1 MKIRSVRLNNKK
13 KIFEVRTS
21 AKNYS
26 FPYVKAK
33 PAPMPEDPITRVS
46 VDKDLGGE
54 GLTYELASGQ
64 TGTVHIEQ
72 VLEYNQDPRFL
83 RDLLLYKL
91 TLEVQKRVADSPLAK
106 REIVRRLGT
115 SATQLYRLLDQ
126 TNYEKSV
133 DQLVS
138 LLQVL
143 DCDIDLVVRAKSA

>member
-1 MKIRSVRLNNKK
+1 MKIQSVKLNNKK
-13 KIFEVRTS
+13 KIFEVKTS
-21 AKNYS
+21 ARKYS

-33 PAPMPEDPITRVS
+33 PVPTSEDPITRVY
-46 VDKDLGGE
+46 VDKDLGRE
-54 GLTYELASGQ
+54 GMTYELASGK

-72 VLEYNQDPRFL
+72 VLEYNQDPSYL

-91 TLEVQKRVADSPLAK
+91 TLEVQKRVSESALAK
-106 REIVRRLGT
+106 REITRRLGT

-126 TNYEKSV
+126 RNYEKSV